1 MFRSLNSC
9 FMLLIKFMFY
19 VQIIEL
25 ENRLTQVENE
35 LKAMKEEARKKEAAT
50 KEKAKRPKETTKDM
64 VGRWMKNGG
73 QGCSKYA
80 AK

>member
-1 MFRSLNSC
+1 M
-9 FMLLIKFMFY
+9 
-19 VQIIEL
+19 
-25 ENRLTQVENE
+25 NRVSQYVENE